1 MKVQHTFAFSEV
13 QGHPSSVYV
22 EHELGTDEIAIVQ
35 FVPSAPIMHKP
46 LLTINKRE
54 ARRLMDGL
62 RMILNLRIKSRRHR
76 SNKQVKQ

>member
-22 EHELGTDEIAIVQ
+22 EHELGTDEICLVR
-35 FVPSAPIMHKP
+35 FSPNEPLMHKP
-46 LLTINKRE
+46 LLIINKRE
-54 ARRLMDGL
+54 ARKLMDGL